1 MWQSL
6 RYVAKDVAVAL
17 AITVVLA
24 SWASLG
30 VAWINDAWP
39 ASSDTGRSIS
49 PIACGESSGGY
60 AP

>member
-6 RYVAKDVAVAL
+6 RYVAKDL
-17 AITVVLA
+17 AIAFAIATVLA

-39 ASSDTGRSIS
+39 ISPDTGQSIT
-49 PIACGESSGGY
+49 PAACSQSAGGY

>member
-6 RYVAKDVAVAL
+6 QYVAKDVAVAL
-17 AITVVLA
+17 AIAVVLA

-39 ASSDTGRSIS
+39 ASSDTARSIS
-49 PIACGESSGGY
+49 PIACGESAGGY